1 MINDYKEKWKHGEV
15 TGEYNDCR
23 YCEDKILFA
32 RNWLLKNGTKINLDN
47 PQNIVDRICRQ
58 KLDDVENP
66 DIAYIRLK
74 TRWSD
79 KINVYNELEK
89 IGLKELQL
97 PCELREY
104 RKTFDENILNELD
117 KRPSDWNYII
127 KCNHGSGYNVLYTP
141 TKTKHELVI
150 EKMNT
155 WLNTNY
161 AYISGLELQYKWIKP
176 GYLVQPVYVKNPLDW
191 SFWCENGEIEGIGLT
206 KKSGKNFEEYIA
218 FVNEDGKAN
227 DWYIGAEPQ
236 QLNLFSAQKAILDRM
251 IPYVKILS
259 KPFKFVRC
267 DMYCINSVI
276 YFGELTFSPCSG
288 VLDITY
294 RS

>member
-1 MINDYKEKWKHGEV
+1 MINDYKEKWKRGEV

-23 YCEDKILFA
+23 YCEDKALFA

-79 KINVYNELEK
+79 KINVYNELEN

-127 KCNHGSGYNVLYTP
+127 KCNHGSGYNVFYTP

-155 WLNTNY
+155 WLSTNY

-236 QLNLFSAQKAILDRM
+236 QLNLFSAQKTILDRM